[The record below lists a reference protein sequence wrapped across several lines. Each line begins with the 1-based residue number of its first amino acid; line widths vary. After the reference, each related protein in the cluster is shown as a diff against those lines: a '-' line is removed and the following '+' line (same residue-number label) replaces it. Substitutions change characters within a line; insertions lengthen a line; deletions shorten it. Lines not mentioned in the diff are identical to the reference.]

1 MKDRT
6 QRTGSKKVS
15 HCLVRASIIVGSVC
29 VLLTSA
35 LTVLIANV
43 ASDNITLNES
53 INHYGQEID
62 YIENQ
67 NRSVEKSY
75 LRK

>member
-1 MKDRT
+1 M
-6 QRTGSKKVS
+6 
-15 HCLVRASIIVGSVC
+15 VRASIIVGSVC